1 MESPEASHQEH
12 ADSINLLAIVAI
24 AALTAWIVTSV
35 IPEWPI
41 VYYQEDKGIIEG
53 CMYVMVPNDGNAITK
68 VPCENFTPSQLKR
81 MGGYAQ
87 K

>member
-1 MESPEASHQEH
+1 MQSSEFPPNEDV
-12 ADSINLLAIVAI
+12 DSRTLFRILVI
-24 AALTAWIVTSV
+24 AAVTARIAITY

-41 VYYQEDKGIIEG
+41 VYYHVDKGIVSG
-53 CMYVMVPNDGNAITK
+53 CMYVMVPNEGKTRSK
-68 VPCENFTPSQLKR
+68 VPCENFTPAQLTR

>member
-1 MESPEASHQEH
+1 MESSDFAARE
-12 ADSINLLAIVAI
+12 DVDNRTIFGILAIS
-24 AALTAWIVTSV
+24 ALSAWVVITF

-41 VYYQEDKGIIEG
+41 VYYHVDKGIVSG
-53 CMYVMVPNDGNAITK
+53 CMYVMVPNNGNARSK
-68 VPCENFTPSQLKR
+68 VPCENFTPAELLR